1 VKILLDQEL
10 IITSGR
16 EVIVQHCL
24 AGEEACCLHL
34 FFPHLDGLHVD
45 KVEEMGSGVLITA
58 RSRAA
63 EGACHRCGGPSA
75 RIHSR
80 YWRRL
85 GDLAAGGRTVMIDLQ
100 VRRFFCGN
108 PACGRRTFAEQ
119 VPAVALRYQRRTP
132 LLRSLLEAVALA
144 LAGRAGARLAGA
156 LGVVVSRVTLIRL
169 IRVLPDP
176 VTGQVTV
183 LGVDDFAKR
192 RGHSYATI
200 LIDMDTHR
208 PIDVLEDRQAE
219 TLAQWLKE
227 HPGVQVICRDRAG
240 AYAEGS
246 RAGAPDAIQ
255 VADRFH
261 LWQNLCDAV
270 EKTVISC
277 RADLPEPAP
286 EPGDLEPGGPQAD
299 GTGPS
304 GAIDTAGA
312 AVAQDLAD
320 GRLAV
325 RARERHTAVH
335 ALVAQGKTHSQIC
348 TILGLSPKTVRKF
361 MRASTAGQV
370 ITGAVPRP
378 SSLDRFAPYLQQRWD
393 QGCTDAAQLFTEIQ
407 ARGYRGSKRSAR
419 RYLQP
424 LRATLT
430 ALALPPP
437 PLTVREVTRWITS
450 HPDHLTDEDKDQLSR
465 VKDRSPQ
472 LSATASHVTAFAVM
486 MTGRH
491 GERLPGWITAVDA
504 ADLPHLHSFTRGIRR
519 DQAAVTNGLTLA
531 HSSGAVEGNVCRVKA
546 LKRQMFGRAN
556 LDLLR
561 KRTLLYT

>member
-1 VKILLDQEL
+1 
-10 IITSGR
+10 
-16 EVIVQHCL
+16 
-24 AGEEACCLHL
+24 L
-34 FFPHLDGLHVD
+34 FFPHLADLQVD
-45 KVEEMGSGVLITA
+45 KVEESAGGVLITA

-63 EGACHRCGGPSA
+63 EAACHRCGELSA

-80 YWRRL
+80 YRRL
-85 GDLAAGGRTVMIDLQ
+85 LGDVAAGGRAVAIDLQ

-108 PACGRRTFAEQ
+108 PDCGLRTFAEQ

-144 LAGRAGARLAGA
+144 LAGRAGARLARV
-156 LGVVVSRVTLIRL
+156 LGVAVSRVTLIRL

-176 VTGQVTV
+176 VMGQVTV

-219 TLAQWLKE
+219 TLARWLRE

-246 RAGAPDAIQ
+246 REGAPDAIQ

-277 RADLPEPAP
+277 RADLRDPIP
-286 EPGDLEPGGPQAD
+286 EPGGPEPAGPGGD
-299 GTGPS
+299 VPAETTGP
-304 GAIDTAGA
+304 AAGH
-312 AVAQDLAD
+312 
-320 GRLAV
+320 GRLAT
-325 RARERHTAVH
+325 RSRERHAAIH
-335 ALVAQGKTHSQIC
+335 DLLAQGRNYTQVSEM
-348 TILGLSPKTVRKF
+348 LGLTRHTVRKF
-361 MRASTAGQV
+361 ARAATAEQV
-370 ITGAVPRP
+370 ITGPSPR
-378 SSLDRFAPYLQQRWD
+378 SSRLDRFAPYLQQRWE
-393 QGCTDAAQLFTEIQ
+393 QGCTDAARLFTEIQ
-407 ARGYRGSKRSAR
+407 AQGYSGSKRSAR

-424 LRATLT
+424 LRAALT
-430 ALALPPP
+430 APVLPLPPP
-437 PLTVREVTRWITS
+437 SVREVTRWITS
-450 HPDHLTDEDKDQLSR
+450 HPDHLTDNEKARISQ
-465 VKDRSPQ
+465 VKDRSTQ
-472 LSATASHVTAFAVM
+472 LSKAAGHVTAFAEM

-491 GERLPGWITAVDA
+491 GDRLPGWITAVDLD
-504 ADLPHLHSFTRGIRR
+504 DLPHLHSFTSGIRR
-519 DQAAVTNGLTLA
+519 DQAAVTNGLTLE
-531 HSSGAVEGNVCRVKA
+531 HSSGAVEGNVCRIKA

-561 KRTLLYT
+561 KRILLCD